1 MKNVKLLAA
10 AGMLSLVSFASFA
23 HPVSVTADT
32 LDSAEAKIATIAKEQ
47 GASYHITEAYTGNQ
61 VHMTAELSKQANG
74 CRGSCRTGRLRVAG
88 LAPAAHP
95 ARSNVEPRYGAFFV
109 FAPAA

>member
-32 LDSAEAKIATIAKEQ
+32 LDSAEANIATIAKEQ

-61 VHMTAELSKQANG
+61 VHMTAELSK
-74 CRGSCRTGRLRVAG
+74 
-88 LAPAAHP
+88 
-95 ARSNVEPRYGAFFV
+95 
-109 FAPAA
+109 

>member
-23 HPVSVTADT
+23 QPVSVTADT

-47 GASYHITEAYTGNQ
+47 GATYHITEAYTGNQ
-61 VHMTAELSKQANG
+61 VHMTAELSK
-74 CRGSCRTGRLRVAG
+74 
-88 LAPAAHP
+88 
-95 ARSNVEPRYGAFFV
+95 
-109 FAPAA
+109 

>member
-32 LDSAEAKIATIAKEQ
+32 LDSAEAVRQLPLQPFAYLDSSAVIWTWLPVY
-47 GASYHITEAYTGNQ
+47 AS
-61 VHMTAELSKQANG
+61 VM
-74 CRGSCRTGRLRVAG
+74 
-88 LAPAAHP
+88 
-95 ARSNVEPRYGAFFV
+95 
-109 FAPAA
+109 

>member
-32 LDSAEAKIATIAKEQ
+32 RTAQKRKSQPLRKNKALPITLPKRTPATSPYDRRA
-47 GASYHITEAYTGNQ
+47 
-61 VHMTAELSKQANG
+61 V
-74 CRGSCRTGRLRVAG
+74 
-88 LAPAAHP
+88 
-95 ARSNVEPRYGAFFV
+95 
-109 FAPAA
+109 

>member
-23 HPVSVTADT
+23 HPVSVTADP

-61 VHMTAELSKQANG
+61 VHMTAELSK
-74 CRGSCRTGRLRVAG
+74 
-88 LAPAAHP
+88 
-95 ARSNVEPRYGAFFV
+95 
-109 FAPAA
+109 

>member
-10 AGMLSLVSFASFA
+10 AGMLSRFSLGSFP

-47 GASYHITEAYTGNQ
+47 GASYHIPEAYTGNQ
-61 VHMTAELSKQANG
+61 VHMTAELSK
-74 CRGSCRTGRLRVAG
+74 
-88 LAPAAHP
+88 
-95 ARSNVEPRYGAFFV
+95 
-109 FAPAA
+109 

>member
-61 VHMTAELSKQANG
+61 SI
-74 CRGSCRTGRLRVAG
+74 
-88 LAPAAHP
+88 
-95 ARSNVEPRYGAFFV
+95 
-109 FAPAA
+109 

>member
-23 HPVSVTADT
+23 HPVSVTADH

-61 VHMTAELSKQANG
+61 VHMTAELSK
-74 CRGSCRTGRLRVAG
+74 
-88 LAPAAHP
+88 
-95 ARSNVEPRYGAFFV
+95 
-109 FAPAA
+109 

>member
-61 VHMTAELSKQANG
+61 VHMTAELS
-74 CRGSCRTGRLRVAG
+74 RPVTGLFSF
-88 LAPAAHP
+88 LLPPPDAPARA
-95 ARSNVEPRYGAFFV
+95 G
-109 FAPAA
+109 

>member
-32 LDSAEAKIATIAKEQ
+32 LDSAE
-47 GASYHITEAYTGNQ
+47 H
-61 VHMTAELSKQANG
+61 L
-74 CRGSCRTGRLRVAG
+74 C
-88 LAPAAHP
+88 PADT
-95 ARSNVEPRYGAFFV
+95 S
-109 FAPAA
+109 

>member
-61 VHMTAELSKQANG
+61 VHMTAELYK
-74 CRGSCRTGRLRVAG
+74 
-88 LAPAAHP
+88 
-95 ARSNVEPRYGAFFV
+95 
-109 FAPAA
+109 

>member
-1 MKNVKLLAA
+1 
-10 AGMLSLVSFASFA
+10 ASFA

-61 VHMTAELSKQANG
+61 VHMTAERSK
-74 CRGSCRTGRLRVAG
+74 
-88 LAPAAHP
+88 
-95 ARSNVEPRYGAFFV
+95 
-109 FAPAA
+109 

>member
-32 LDSAEAKIATIAKEQ
+32 LDSAEAKIATIAKEHE
-47 GASYHITEAYTGNQ
+47 ALPIT
-61 VHMTAELSKQANG
+61 LPK
-74 CRGSCRTGRLRVAG
+74 RT
-88 LAPAAHP
+88 PAT
-95 ARSNVEPRYGAFFV
+95 RSI
-109 FAPAA
+109 

>member
-47 GASYHITEAYTGNQ
+47 GASYHITEAYTGKLPF
-61 VHMTAELSKQANG
+61 ELPSSMDAV
-74 CRGSCRTGRLRVAG
+74 LRQKSDMPHDSENPLFDIGFG
-88 LAPAAHP
+88 LA
-95 ARSNVEPRYGAFFV
+95 R
-109 FAPAA
+109 

>member
-32 LDSAEAKIATIAKEQ
+32 LDSAEAKIEQ

-61 VHMTAELSKQANG
+61 VHMTAELSK
-74 CRGSCRTGRLRVAG
+74 
-88 LAPAAHP
+88 
-95 ARSNVEPRYGAFFV
+95 
-109 FAPAA
+109 

>member
-32 LDSAEAKIATIAKEQ
+32 LDSAEAKSQPLRKNKALPTTSPKPIPAT
-47 GASYHITEAYTGNQ
+47 
-61 VHMTAELSKQANG
+61 
-74 CRGSCRTGRLRVAG
+74 
-88 LAPAAHP
+88 
-95 ARSNVEPRYGAFFV
+95 RSI
-109 FAPAA
+109 

>member
-47 GASYHITEAYTGNQ
+47 GASYHITEAKHRQPGPYD
-61 VHMTAELSKQANG
+61 AELSK
-74 CRGSCRTGRLRVAG
+74 
-88 LAPAAHP
+88 
-95 ARSNVEPRYGAFFV
+95 
-109 FAPAA
+109 